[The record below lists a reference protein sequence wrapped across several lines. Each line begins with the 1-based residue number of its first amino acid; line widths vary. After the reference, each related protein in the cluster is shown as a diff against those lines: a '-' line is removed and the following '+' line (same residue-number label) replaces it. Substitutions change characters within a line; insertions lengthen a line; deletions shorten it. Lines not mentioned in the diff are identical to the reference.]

1 MQSDKATGSE
11 VVPVIKVKRQGVQKV
26 LEKKDIEEGINLA
39 FIPKFNEQGLI
50 PVVVVDA
57 ASNEV
62 LMVAN
67 MNAEALQATITSGK
81 STYYSRSRGKLWV
94 KGEQSGH
101 TQKVVELLVDC
112 DQDCLVL
119 RVQAQGGQC
128 HVGYN
133 SCFYRRLKPGTSDQL
148 EFVAER
154 VFDPQK
160 VYDK

>member
-1 MQSDKATGSE
+1 MSAS
-11 VVPVIKVKRQGVQKV
+11 
-26 LEKKDIEEGINLA
+26 KDIEEGTT
-39 FIPKFNEQGLI
+39 FKPKFDKQGLI

-57 ASNEV
+57 ANNQV

-81 STYYSRSRGKLWV
+81 GTYYSRSRGKLWV

-101 TQKVVELLVDC
+101 QQKVVELLVDC

-119 RVQAQGGQC
+119 KVEVEGGQC